1 MPKLSK
7 EQAEVRRQQILR
19 AMFNCLA
26 EKGYARVT
34 MRDIAKEAGISV
46 GTLYLYFD
54 DKNEIIA
61 ALQQQSDDRVDADLR
76 KPADQTPAQEL
87 HSTIDYLLMEMEEPD
102 IGPTLRVDLQIW
114 AESVHHDSLG
124 ALARQVLGDKTQI
137 FAKLIRAA
145 QAEGDLPA
153 ELDPEPLA
161 RVLIAIVSGMELQKA
176 LEPNLEIKP
185 IVSLLESLRQDLS
198 NGVKS

>member
-61 ALQQQSDDRVDADLR
+61 ALQQQSDERVDADLG
-76 KPADQTPAQEL
+76 KPADQTPVQEL
-87 HSTIDYLLMEMEEPD
+87 QSNIDYLLMEMEEPD

-124 ALARQVLGDKTQI
+124 ALVRQVLGDKTQM
-137 FAKLIRAA
+137 FANLIRAA
-145 QAEGDLPA
+145 QAEGDLPV
-153 ELDPEPLA
+153 ELDPESLA
-161 RVLIAIVSGMELQKA
+161 RVLIAVISGMELQKA
-176 LEPNLEIKP
+176 LEPDLQIKP
-185 IVSLLESLRQDLS
+185 IVSLLESLRQVLS
-198 NGVKS
+198 YGARE